1 MAGQEHDQRHILR
14 HPVLGGCRLGCQ
26 AGCGIL
32 PALVLWVRIG
42 INESPRY
49 ERVTA
54 QMVRQELKKQFDI
67 FSSFRSYPRESVIA
81 TLVYFLYRFKHTPT
95 PSPRSRR
102 VSGGREAERARLRQ
116 QLECGRAD
124 AIVADLFVALQRCR
138 RRTDMS
144 LAEWAWGGEHVLF
157 AQLMKR
163 LLALP
168 VPRPP

>member
-49 ERVTA
+49 QCVTA

-95 PSPRSRR
+95 PSPRFSPGERR
-102 VSGGREAERARLRQ
+102 EGSGARA
-116 QLECGRAD
+116 
-124 AIVADLFVALQRCR
+124 VASAVGVWACR
-138 RRTDMS
+138 RDRRGFVRRA
-144 LAEWAWGGEHVLF
+144 AEVSATNRHVT
-157 AQLMKR
+157 R
-163 LLALP
+163 
-168 VPRPP
+168 